1 MSEHRKHSRI
11 SVMQMFH
18 ELKQQFPTVPDQV
31 VSDCILKHSTNREAC
46 VSNLKSVQKNYVQQT
61 YPSDIVDKMANRPK
75 SLEMS
80 QNNLSLPKLQ
90 FLNRPQQLDGTKDSI
105 NSNRS
110 DIDNTQILDIDF
122 NINRC
127 QCSSVSAP
135 STPSQQHQGENRH
148 KSCLSLDSVPFV
160 DTQCRPFT
168 SVSLTLRTPTKDPL
182 PPLDLS
188 AGGGSEL
195 TYTACSFD
203 PTTDPKNC
211 YQSRLHISIDP
222 EGETTVTTSR
232 VMVSPTNIKSIN
244 RMTEIQLP
252 GPVQIDNILP
262 KTKMVINAQLERK
275 QKLASE
281 LLAEKQRLEIMKKNV
296 ALMEEDISKRRSYS
310 RKIERLRNDVEL
322 LRIECNKLAVQVDT
336 ASENQV
342 PLDTTNKQFYNK
354 IYTGQKISFGKMHK
368 EYQEHSENQNW
379 VCPMCTFQNHPILP
393 RCEQCDMARFDLGK
407 PQPYP
412 GNIHV
417 RVTHRLNHQRKTTS
431 LY

>member
-46 VSNLKSVQKNYVQQT
+46 VSNLRSVQKNYVQQT

-90 FLNRPQQLDGTKDSI
+90 FSNRPHQFDETKDLI
-105 NSNRS
+105 NTNRS

-135 STPSQQHQGENRH
+135 STPLQRHQGEHRH

-160 DTQCRPFT
+160 DTQYRPFT

-252 GPVQIDNILP
+252 GSVQIENILP

-275 QKLASE
+275 QKLALE
-281 LLAEKQRLEIMKKNV
+281 LSAEKQRLEIMKKNV
-296 ALMEEDISKRRSYS
+296 ALMEDDISKRRSYS

-322 LRIECNKLAVQVDT
+322 LRIECNKLTVQVDT
-336 ASENQV
+336 ATENQV
-342 PLDTTNKQFYNK
+342 PLDETNKQFYNK
-354 IYTGQKISFGKMHK
+354 IYTGQKVSFGKMHK

>member
-11 SVMQMFH
+11 LVVQMFH

-31 VSDCILKHSTNREAC
+31 VSDCIFKHSTNREAC

-75 SLEMS
+75 SLEMP

-90 FLNRPQQLDGTKDSI
+90 FLNRPQQFDDTKDLI
-105 NSNRS
+105 DSNRS
-110 DIDNTQILDIDF
+110 DKDNTQILDIDF

-127 QCSSVSAP
+127 QCSSISAP
-135 STPSQQHQGENRH
+135 STPSQQHQGEHRH
-148 KSCLSLDSVPFV
+148 KSSLSLDSVPFA

-203 PTTDPKNC
+203 PSTDPKNC

-244 RMTEIQLP
+244 NRINEIQIP
-252 GPVQIDNILP
+252 GSVQIDNILP

-275 QKLASE
+275 QKLALE
-281 LLAEKQRLEIMKKNV
+281 LSAEKQRLEIMKNNV
-296 ALMEEDISKRRSYS
+296 ALMEEDISSRRSYS
-310 RKIERLRNDVEL
+310 RKIERLRNDVEI
-322 LRIECNKLAVQVDT
+322 LRLECNKLTVQVNT
-336 ASENQV
+336 ATENRV
-342 PLDTTNKQFYNK
+342 SLDETNKQFYNK
-354 IYTGQKISFGKMHK
+354 IYTGQKVSFGKMHK
-368 EYQEHSENQNW
+368 EYREHSESQNW

-393 RCEQCDMARFDLGK
+393 RCEQCDMARFDLG
-407 PQPYP
+407 
-412 GNIHV
+412 
-417 RVTHRLNHQRKTTS
+417 TTTS
-431 LY
+431 VVNNNIPMCTKLTANLTRQCLT